1 MSKHSYPTKNP
12 TPGRAAVAI
21 STIFQGQSDSLPE
34 LCGKSTALG
43 VLSHLAPARSRVLLI
58 VTTQEKRQIKL
69 LDVFF
74 LSANVLVHT
83 GVVSKKHSSCSSG
96 IVSKKR
102 SYCISGVDSPA
113 AGWYPTGQ
121 RHWHDSYA
129 FDRHH
134 SRKAPN

>member
-1 MSKHSYPTKNP
+1 VPAGIP
-12 TPGRAAVAI
+12 PG
-21 STIFQGQSDSLPE
+21 SGTGTI
-34 LCGKSTALG
+34 
-43 VLSHLAPARSRVLLI
+43 RVLLI

-96 IVSKKR
+96 VTSKKR
-102 SYCISGVDSPA
+102 SYCICGVDLPA
-113 AGWYPTGQ
+113 AGWYPTRQ
-121 RHWHDSYA
+121 WHRHDSCS

-134 SRKAPN
+134 SRKVPN